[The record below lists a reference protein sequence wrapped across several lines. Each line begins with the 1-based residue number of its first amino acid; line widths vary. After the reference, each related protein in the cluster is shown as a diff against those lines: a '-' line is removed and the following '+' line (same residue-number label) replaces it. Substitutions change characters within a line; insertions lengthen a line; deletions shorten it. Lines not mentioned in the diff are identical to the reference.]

1 MCLSL
6 SSLLKF
12 FPQPSTGHCCT
23 TFVHINACDGIR
35 YLEDE
40 KIEYIIYTRCNARL
54 RRLQIILGVVDRTF
68 GNRTA
73 VELIEPIE
81 LDPTNSLQSN
91 TNSIDFEK

>member
-1 MCLSL
+1 M
-6 SSLLKF
+6 
-12 FPQPSTGHCCT
+12 
-23 TFVHINACDGIR
+23 HINVCDGIR
-35 YLEDE
+35 YLEDG
-40 KIEYIIYTRCNARL
+40 KIEHIIYTRCNARL
-54 RRLQIILGVVDRTF
+54 RRLQIIPGVVDRTF